1 MGTREKGFEM
11 HIPKQDN
18 QPKEIPL
25 QLALKRVKWRRAL
38 HLIEERG
45 IASPMVRGRS

>member
-25 QLALKRVKWRRAL
+25 QKEMARV
-38 HLIEERG
+38 
-45 IASPMVRGRS
+45 SY